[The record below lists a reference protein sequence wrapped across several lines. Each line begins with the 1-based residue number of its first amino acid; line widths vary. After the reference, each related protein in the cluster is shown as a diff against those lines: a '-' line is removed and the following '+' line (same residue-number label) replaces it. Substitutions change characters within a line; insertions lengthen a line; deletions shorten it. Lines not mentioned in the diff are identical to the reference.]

1 MEEINN
7 KQSVFEEPKIEVI
20 RFTETDIITTRG
32 GDEIPQEGEFIPA

>member
-20 RFTETDIITTRG
+20 RFTETDIITTSG
-32 GDEIPQEGEFIPA
+32 FDDGPDYEAEKV